1 MNLFQILYS
10 LLGYRNLIESEGS
23 LKSRKTFKGFP
34 KVKRSLYS
42 TIEKEVR
49 DAVNAKGDWIYLKDG
64 IEGSQSYASSL
75 LTMATQ

>member
-1 MNLFQILYS
+1 MPCLT
-10 LLGYRNLIESEGS
+10 LLVGYRNIIESEGS
-23 LKSRKTFKGFP
+23 LKSRQTYKGFP

-49 DAVNAKGDWIYLKDG
+49 DAVNAKGDWIYLKNG
-64 IEGSQSYASSL
+64 IDGSQSYASSL